1 MLSTHAPYLLGQ
13 AILAPSSHNTQPWLF
28 TATDSAILLH
38 ADRTRALAVN
48 DPYDRELTISCAAAL
63 FNLRA
68 AAAHRG
74 VPLAIEL
81 FPDPHDPDC
90 LARAMPASQAD
101 AQADPEEAILALA
114 IEHRRTYRHR
124 FSPQPV
130 PDPILTELLAAA
142 RLEGAALSPVFTET
156 NRHAVAALIAE
167 GDALQWANPSWRRE
181 LASWMHPR
189 RSGDGL
195 TVPGPVAPLAQ
206 LVVRTFDMGGGIAAK
221 DRELADGSPV
231 LAVLS
236 TPADEPADWMAAGQA
251 LERVLLLATHH
262 GLQASYLNQPVEIP
276 TLRTQLEDLIRAGVP
291 QLVFR
296 LGYPTHDLSPTPRRP
311 LSAHAWINGRSTPP
325 NEGNVSLPTVVPG

>member
-1 MLSTHAPYLLGQ
+1 MLSTHIPYLLDQ
-13 AILAPSSHNTQPWLF
+13 AILAPSSHNTQPWHF
-28 TATDSAILLH
+28 TATDSAIFLH

-81 FPDPHDPDC
+81 FPDPQDPDC
-90 LARAMPASQAD
+90 LARATLSP
-101 AQADPEEAILALA
+101 QADPEEAILALA
-114 IEHRRTYRHR
+114 IGHRRTYRHR
-124 FSPQPV
+124 FTPQPI
-130 PDPILTELLAAA
+130 PDTILAELLAAA
-142 RLEGAALSPVFTET
+142 RTEGAALSPVFTEA
-156 NRHAVAALIAE
+156 NRHALAALIAE
-167 GDALQWANPSWRRE
+167 GDALQWGNPSWRRE

-195 TVPGPVAPLAQ
+195 TVPGLVAPLTQ
-206 LVVRTFDMGGGIAAK
+206 LVVRTFDMGGGVAAK

-262 GLQASYLNQPVEIP
+262 GLQASHLNQPVEIP
-276 TLRTQLEDLIRAGVP
+276 TLRTQLQELIRAGVP
-291 QLVFR
+291 QLVLR
-296 LGYPTHDLSPTPRRP
+296 LGYPTHDLPPTPRRP
-311 LSAHAWINGRSTPP
+311 LDLQTSHY
-325 NEGNVSLPTVVPG
+325 

>member
-1 MLSTHAPYLLGQ
+1 MLTPHIPHLLAQ
-13 AILAPSSHNTQPWLF
+13 AVLAPSSHNTQPWLF
-28 TATDSAILLH
+28 TATDASILLH
-38 ADRTRALAVN
+38 ADRTRALPVN

-74 VPLAIEL
+74 VPLAIQL

-90 LARAMPASQAD
+90 LAQATPTELFN
-101 AQADPEEAILALA
+101 PEEALLALA

-124 FSPQPV
+124 FTPQPV
-130 PDPILTELLAAA
+130 PDPILAELLAAA
-142 RLEGAALSPVFTET
+142 RAEGAVLSPVFTEI

-181 LASWMHPR
+181 LAAWMHPR

-195 TVPGPVAPLAQ
+195 TVPGLVAPIAQ
-206 LVVRTFDMGGGIAAK
+206 LVVRTFDMGGGVAAK

-251 LERVLLLATHH
+251 LERVLLLAAHH
-262 GLQASYLNQPVEIP
+262 GLQASYLNQPNEVP
-276 TLRTQLEDLIRAGVP
+276 TLRTQLQELIRAGFP
-291 QLVFR
+291 QIILR
-296 LGYPTHDLSPTPRRP
+296 LGYPTHDLAPSPRRP
-311 LSAHAWINGRSTPP
+311 LPA
-325 NEGNVSLPTVVPG
+325 VVAESPK